1 MLRIKPG
8 ALRVGHTVVPTKRVP
23 PGAEPYNVVQGWRY
37 ENQTH
42 KGDFIVKGQR
52 YPGELWRHYGKICGR
67 IANLP
72 SAVKSGPHGA
82 CFSSDSERSGWWRIH
97 FADMPG
103 TIDGA
108 ILAIEQS
115 IRESL

>member
-1 MLRIKPG
+1 MLRVKPG
-8 ALRVGHTVVPTKRVP
+8 PLRIGHTIVATKRVP
-23 PGAEPYNVVQGWRY
+23 PRPEAYNVVQGWRY
-37 ENQTH
+37 ENQTY
-42 KGDFIVKGQR
+42 KGDFVVNGRR

-67 IANLP
+67 VASLP
-72 SAVKSGPHGA
+72 PAVKSGRHAA
-82 CFSSDSERSGWWRIH
+82 CFSADHERSGWWRIH
-97 FADMPG
+97 FADMPT